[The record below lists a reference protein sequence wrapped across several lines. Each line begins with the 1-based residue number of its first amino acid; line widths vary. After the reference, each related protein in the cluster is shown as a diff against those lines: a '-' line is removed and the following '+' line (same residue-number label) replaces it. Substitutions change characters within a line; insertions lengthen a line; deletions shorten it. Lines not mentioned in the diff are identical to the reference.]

1 VPANWRLRAIGKHM
15 IAIDSAAG
23 PRGIASVK
31 IRLATGRAAGETP
44 VTAWYGG
51 HSRKYGANAPRDR
64 SEYRWSHT
72 CWSQFRV

>member
-1 VPANWRLRAIGKHM
+1 MPANWRLRAIGKHM

-44 VTAWYGG
+44 VTA
-51 HSRKYGANAPRDR
+51 
-64 SEYRWSHT
+64 
-72 CWSQFRV
+72 